1 MIAVYGIAIKI
12 ACRHIGGSFTAIG
25 LGAPLLKLSA
35 RGSLCVNRGFV
46 ISGNSGVF
54 EQIGV
59 CGNGN
64 GLIRHRVI
72 LGRGLC
78 GYDIEVDVI
87 ILNFPSIIEHNIGV
101 FYRMCFEEFLSNGD
115 REFDKRY
122 ACHIFCS
129 LQVTDIRI
137 P

>member
-12 ACRHIGGSFTAIG
+12 ACRHIGGNFTTIG
-25 LGAPLLKLSA
+25 LGAPLLNLSA
-35 RGSLCVNRGFV
+35 RGSLCVDRGF
-46 ISGNSGVF
+46 ILSGNSGVF

-87 ILNFPSIIEHNIGV
+87 TLNFPCIIDGNV
-101 FYRMCFEEFLSNGD
+101 
-115 REFDKRY
+115 
-122 ACHIFCS
+122 
-129 LQVTDIRI
+129 
-137 P
+137 